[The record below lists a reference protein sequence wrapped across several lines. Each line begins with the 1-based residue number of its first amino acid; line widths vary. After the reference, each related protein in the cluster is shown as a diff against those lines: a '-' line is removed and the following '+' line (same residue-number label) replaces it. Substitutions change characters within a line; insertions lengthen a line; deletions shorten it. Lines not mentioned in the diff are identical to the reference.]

1 MSYREPDLAQQVGLT
16 VLQYAAYPNVTSEIN
31 TILTALGSDVT
42 AHDTTI
48 ETPAAALIPGLP
60 SHTAFTN
67 DILKLV
73 NRAKGGGL
81 VQSQIIAAIS
91 HVMALVSK
99 PGVIDVPYV
108 SAAPYPPA
116 TTSTVC
122 SCTQGNWDGVPTS
135 YTYQWKRDGTVNL
148 GTAATYTLVAGDI
161 PSHTITCVVTA
172 TNAQGST
179 VAPPSNGI
187 AT

>member
-1 MSYREPDLAQQVGLT
+1 MRR
-16 VLQYAAYPNVTSEIN
+16 
-31 TILTALGSDVT
+31 

-48 ETPAAALIPGLP
+48 ETSAPALIPGLS

-67 DILKLV
+67 DILESV
-73 NRAKGGGL
+73 NRAKAGGL
-81 VQSQIIAAIS
+81 TQSQIIAAIS

-99 PGVIDVPYV
+99 PGLIDTPYV
-108 SAAPYPPA
+108 SATPYPPA

-161 PSHTITCVVTA
+161 PGHTITCVVTA

-187 AT
+187 GT